1 MSFEFTASEHKRI
14 MLAKLAG
21 IQLDYIGHADLAV
34 IIILSIVYLTDFLA
48 VAFILWHKSYAPL
61 KSKYPILMSSC
72 ILAMFIWFLG
82 DLVLKSHIHV
92 KGVFSNCMVFCVWMR
107 VLFGTFLVSALISV
121 RSYALFCVFRR
132 NRAYKGKYV
141 WYSGGLVVVVGLV
154 FLLVTYVMP
163 EENTVHYIPLV
174 QMCNM
179 SYAYRAI
186 VQGLLWATWIV
197 NAVINYRLRNI
208 TSSFNES
215 REMGVACISV
225 FVLLTFNTV
234 ILYTYPLYPTRTAL
248 RVSETLLSHSI
259 ANFLWWFI
267 MFRSIY
273 NCATRRTEYL
283 AEWKQKLFSD
293 GLQKQYRITRTD
305 PFSGTMLSIGSN
317 AKGVTLP
324 RNMQQGYE
332 MRMSFSRKSVN
343 HQQESPT
350 EGSEEAVT
358 RTWYSNN
365 CGASILSSEGRAEE
379 EDDNSNIM
387 LFSPQ
392 RVNGRPLNN
401 LENISSATTIH
412 ESHGTSANSAAVVAS
427 SVSASAAASALSG
440 YHFLAGR
447 NSNSNRSRDS
457 KPERAA
463 SPQQAPSRSSSE

>member
-1 MSFEFTASEHKRI
+1 
-14 MLAKLAG
+14 
-21 IQLDYIGHADLAV
+21 
-34 IIILSIVYLTDFLA
+34 
-48 VAFILWHKSYAPL
+48 
-61 KSKYPILMSSC
+61 MSSC

-92 KGVFSNCMVFCVWMR
+92 RGMFSNCMVFCVWLR
-107 VLFGTFLVSALISV
+107 VLFGNFLVSALISV

-132 NRAYKGKYV
+132 NRAYKGKYM
-141 WYSGGLVVVVGLV
+141 WYSGGLVVAVGLV
-154 FLLVTYVMP
+154 FLLITYVMP
-163 EENTVHYIPLV
+163 EEKTVHYIPLV

-197 NAVINYRLRNI
+197 NALINYRLRNI

-225 FVLLTFNTV
+225 FVLLAFNTV
-234 ILYTYPLYPTRTAL
+234 ILYTHPLYPTRTVY
-248 RVSETLLSHSI
+248 RVSETLLSHTI

-273 NCATRRTEYL
+273 NCAVRRTEYL

-293 GLQKQYRITRTD
+293 GLQKQYQITRTD

-324 RNMQQGYE
+324 RNLHGYE
-332 MRMSFSRKSVN
+332 MRMSFSRKSV
-343 HQQESPT
+343 HRQESPT
-350 EGSEEAVT
+350 EGSEEVAT

-365 CGASILSSEGRAEE
+365 CGSSVASSEGRVEV

-392 RVNGRPLNN
+392 RANGGVLNN

-412 ESHGTSANSAAVVAS
+412 ESHGASANHGIASANAAS
-427 SVSASAAASALSG
+427 AASAAAAAAAAAAALSG
-440 YHFLAGR
+440 YHFPTGGSNNR
-447 NSNSNRSRDS
+447 NSNGDS
-457 KPERAA
+457 KPLPS
-463 SPQQAPSRSSSE
+463 SPKPAPSCSSSE

>member
-1 MSFEFTASEHKRI
+1 MSFELTASEQKRI

-21 IQLDYIGHADLAV
+21 IKLDYIGHADLAV
-34 IIILSIVYLTDFLA
+34 IIILSIVYFIDFLA
-48 VAFILWHKSYAPL
+48 IGFILWNKSYAPL

-92 KGVFSNCMVFCVWMR
+92 KGIFSNCTVFCVWLR

-132 NRAYKGKYV
+132 NRAYKGKYI
-141 WYSGGLVVVVGLV
+141 WYSGGLVLVVGLV
-154 FLLVTYVMP
+154 FLLITYVMP
-163 EENTVHYIPLV
+163 EEKTVHYIPMV

-179 SYAYRAI
+179 SYAYRAL

-234 ILYTYPLYPTRTAL
+234 ILYTYPLYPTRTVL
-248 RVSETLLSHSI
+248 RVSETLLSHTI

-293 GLQKQYRITRTD
+293 GLQKQYQITRTD

-324 RNMQQGYE
+324 RNMQGYE
-332 MRMSFSRKSVN
+332 MRMSFSRKSVYR
-343 HQQESPT
+343 QESPT
-350 EGSEEAVT
+350 EGSEEAAT

-365 CGASILSSEGRAEE
+365 CGASILSSEGRAEV
-379 EDDNSNIM
+379 EDDNSNI
-387 LFSPQ
+387 
-392 RVNGRPLNN
+392 
-401 LENISSATTIH
+401 
-412 ESHGTSANSAAVVAS
+412 
-427 SVSASAAASALSG
+427 
-440 YHFLAGR
+440 
-447 NSNSNRSRDS
+447 
-457 KPERAA
+457 
-463 SPQQAPSRSSSE
+463 